1 MIKFTTGD
9 LLEAEVDALVNTV
22 NTVGVMMRVA
32 SVTGKRSGR
41 DGLGG
46 IRKRSGLSGR
56 ARPDGQER

>member
-46 IRKRSGLSGR
+46 I
-56 ARPDGQER
+56 